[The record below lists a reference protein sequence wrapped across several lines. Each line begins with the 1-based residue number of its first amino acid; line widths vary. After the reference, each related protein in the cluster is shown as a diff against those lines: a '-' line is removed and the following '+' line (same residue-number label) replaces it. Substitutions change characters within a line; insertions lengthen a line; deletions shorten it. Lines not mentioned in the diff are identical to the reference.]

1 MDHFLQD
8 CPTFHDHRKSYS
20 VARSTDTNLV
30 TVDHLLK
37 DCLTYCYPRENHR
50 GSHTKG
56 LFPWSTMIH
65 NDTTSWPTST
75 REKSAVAHTS
85 EVYSIDHNDPQWH
98 DILTYQYPR
107 EKRSGSHTSGLF
119 PRTMMTHHDKTDRPI
134 RTRENNNLIHRTN
147 PCEGGP
153 SLLRDCPT
161 YSDQTK
167 QLRPGH

>member
-20 VARSTDTNLV
+20 IARSTDTNLV

-75 REKSAVAHTS
+75 REKSTVAHTPR
-85 EVYSIDHNDPQWH
+85 VCFHRPWWSIMTR
-98 DILTYQYPR
+98 LTDLSGP
-107 EKRSGSHTSGLF
+107 EKTTTWSTEPTPVKVVRLFCETVRPTVTRRNSCGPATNTRLTTRSGEQQCGTHTP
-119 PRTMMTHHDKTDRPI
+119 PRAG
-134 RTRENNNLIHRTN
+134 EN
-147 PCEGGP
+147 
-153 SLLRDCPT
+153 S
-161 YSDQTK
+161 
-167 QLRPGH
+167 